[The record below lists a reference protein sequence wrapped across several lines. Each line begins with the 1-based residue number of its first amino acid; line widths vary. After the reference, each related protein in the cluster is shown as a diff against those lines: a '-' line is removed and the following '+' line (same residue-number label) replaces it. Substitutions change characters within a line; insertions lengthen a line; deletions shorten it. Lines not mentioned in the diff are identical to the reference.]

1 MGSPIWRRYSEYIL
15 FVHSEKKK
23 KKKAENDTNKI
34 SRLQEPAV
42 FVIRTCP

>member
-15 FVHSEKKK
+15 FVHSENKKERK
-23 KKKAENDTNKI
+23 TENDTNKI